1 MITLKIRSLSGKLG
15 CMKKELIVTGDGSTS
30 LRIPEWDEQ
39 YHSKHGAIREAEYVF
54 ILQGLEYYISTF
66 GNKEPLNILEIG
78 FGTGLNALLTIKYAI
93 DNNLSID
100 YKGLEAYP
108 VSPDFIS
115 KLNYTEKISGQEIEA
130 IFEKLHD
137 IPWKE
142 KNRINPN
149 FSLTKEEKFF
159 QDFSEENS
167 FDIVYFDAFGA
178 RVQPELWEPPI
189 LEKMHA
195 ALRPNGVFVTYSAK
209 GSVRRALKA
218 LDFDVDK
225 IPGPPGKREML
236 RAVKS

>member
-1 MITLKIRSLSGKLG
+1 
-15 CMKKELIVTGDGSTS
+15 
-30 LRIPEWDEQ
+30 
-39 YHSKHGAIREAEYVF
+39 
-54 ILQGLEYYISTF
+54 
-66 GNKEPLNILEIG
+66 PLNILEIG

-115 KLNYTEKISGQEIEA
+115 KLNYPEKISGQEMEA
-130 IFEKLHD
+130 VFEEIHE

-218 LDFDVDK
+218 LGFDVDK